1 MSNQK
6 RQYRLKAR
14 AESQT
19 ATRLRIVEA
28 AAALHDEV
36 GPARTTVAEIARRA
50 GVQRPT
56 VYNNFP
62 DDRALFE
69 ACGAHWMAAHPF
81 PDLAPAMA
89 EVDPGVRLGLVL
101 TSLYRWYRENQR
113 STEHLQR
120 DRLVLPALDLVM
132 KVRMDQQM
140 DGLTSVLAS
149 GFSAAAKPSEVRAAI
164 ALALDFWTWRRLS
177 HEGVVDPAA
186 ARLMTD
192 SVRAAA
198 GMLS

>member
-1 MSNQK
+1 MSTQK

-14 AESQT
+14 AEQQM
-19 ATRLRIVEA
+19 ATRLRIIEA
-28 AAALHDEV
+28 AAALHEEV
-36 GPARTTVAEIARRA
+36 GPARTTLVEIARRA

-62 DDRALFE
+62 DDGALFE
-69 ACGAHWMAAHPF
+69 ACGAHWMAAHPL
-81 PDLAPAMA
+81 PDLSPALTEA
-89 EVDPGVRLGLVL
+89 DPGMRLGLVL
-101 TSLYRWYRENQR
+101 TSLYGWYRENQR
-113 STEHLQR
+113 SNEHLQR

-132 KVRMDQQM
+132 RVRMDQQM
-140 DGLTSVLAS
+140 EGLTSMLAS
-149 GFSAAAKPSEVRAAI
+149 GFNAAANPAGVRASV

-177 HEGVVDPAA
+177 HEGVVDSAA

-198 GMLS
+198 GMLN